1 MALNIYMENTT
12 PPQITINDLI
22 TLKDLIDV
30 ACSRG
35 SFKAEEMTTVGSV
48 YDKLTVFL
56 NTVIASAQSEAEQK
70 GEAE

>member
-1 MALNIYMENTT
+1 MENNTT
-12 PPQITINDLI
+12 PPQITINDLAM
-22 TLKDLIDV
+22 LKELVDL

-35 SFKAEEMTTVGSV
+35 AFRADEMSSVGQV

-56 NTVIASAQSEAEQK
+56 NTVIASAQTDADQK